1 MIDLSKMSK
10 DELRQLQQ
18 QIQLELDESYQICKD
33 SFIPRREIYDLIK
46 PKIDAFGEVN
56 NAHQARWIIQDD
68 LIEICDYVL
77 GNYEAKEIRTNK
89 SPEFASR
96 KQRSIYRNRF
106 CDKTMAKRYSALAT
120 ELSNVVLKYL
130 RGEDSND

>member
-1 MIDLSKMSK
+1 MIDLSKMTK

-33 SFIPRREIYDLIK
+33 SFIPRQEIYDLIK
-46 PKIDAFGEVN
+46 PKIDALGEVN
-56 NAHQARWIIQDD
+56 NVRQAKWIIQDD

-77 GNYEAKEIRTNK
+77 GNYGVKEIMTNK
-89 SPEFASR
+89 RPEFGSR

-106 CDKTMAKRYSALAT
+106 CDKAMAKRYSALAT